1 MIPASG
7 APPLLGGSRSCL
19 SVRKTSE
26 ASSTV
31 TGRLTPIRLHIEQW
45 ITSCVACPRS
55 AVRPRRS
62 LLRPPSVKLR
72 MTGEL
77 CDRVIIPRIGYT

>member
-1 MIPASG
+1 MIPATG
-7 APPLLGGSRSCL
+7 APQFPEAAAHVCLREKQARRHPSDLL
-19 SVRKTSE
+19 
-26 ASSTV
+26 ANTV
-31 TGRLTPIRLHIEQW
+31 FAYIEQW

-62 LLRPPSVKLR
+62 LLRPPIAKLR
-72 MTGEL
+72 MAREL